1 MKPILRRLLGLASN
15 QTPIDPARFGDP
27 LALKTEWTPASR
39 GGSNFR
45 THRLIQTEFTRV
57 EFKASGWAKVFY
69 TFFALAGI
77 GFIVVFTL
85 IRKPPSFSI
94 DFIMPM
100 FVGAIFTLMGGAM
113 LYAGTAPI
121 VFDKG
126 IGYFWKGR
134 KGPQDVL
141 EVSSLKKCARLE
153 QIHAI
158 QLVSEFVRTGKS
170 SYYSYELNLVLE
182 DARRITVIDHG
193 NLLRLQEDAK
203 KLSDFLGKP
212 IWDAVERPT

>member
-1 MKPILRRLLGLASN
+1 MGKLLRTIFGFASN
-15 QTPIDPARFGDP
+15 QPPIDPARFGDP
-27 LALKTEWTPASR
+27 LALKTEWTPATK

-45 THRLIQTEFTRV
+45 THRFIQTEFTRA

-69 TFFALAGI
+69 TFFALVGI
-77 GFIVVFTL
+77 GFVVTFVV
-85 IRKPPSFSI
+85 IRTPPSFSV
-94 DFIMPM
+94 DSIMPIL
-100 FVGAIFTLMGGAM
+100 VGAIFTVMGSAM

-121 VFDKG
+121 IFDKG
-126 IGYFWKGR
+126 NGYFWKGR
-134 KGPQDVL
+134 KGPEDVL
-141 EVSSLKKCARLE
+141 EVSSLKKCARLD

-158 QLVSEFVRTGKS
+158 QLVSEFVRSGKS
-170 SYYSYELNLVLE
+170 AYYSYELNLVLE

-212 IWDAVERPT
+212 VWDAVEKAT